1 MEHRTGKK
9 RELIRSYLEEH
20 RTHPSAG
27 DIYQALKPICPQLSQ
42 ATVYRS
48 LAYFLEEGIV
58 TAVATV
64 NGEDRYDPVTFPHQ
78 HFVCTHCGQVTDLDV
93 KGISEKEK
101 LRLEKNHGLRI
112 SSCTLTL
119 RGLCS
124 DCIRRENEAKAS
136 SNT

>member
-9 RELIRSYLEEH
+9 RELIRSYLEDH

-27 DIYQALKPICPQLSQ
+27 DIYQALKPVCPQLSQ

-58 TAVATV
+58 TTVATV
-64 NGEDRYDPVTFPHQ
+64 NGEDRFDPVTYPHQ
-78 HFVCTHCGQVTDLDV
+78 HFVCTSCGRVTDLDIEGV
-93 KGISEKEK
+93 SPAEAA
-101 LRLEKNHGLRI
+101 RLEKKHDFRI

-124 DCIRRENEAKAS
+124 DCLAHEKEAKAS
-136 SNT
+136 SNI